1 MIAETDIR
9 LPPDAYDDP
18 TERTSHL
25 AHQLGVAASAITH
38 HVVVRRSLDARK
50 GTPVYMLR
58 VRVWIDE
65 PFRPEPAPPLA
76 LRDVRGALPAVV
88 VGAGPAGLF
97 AALTLIERGAPVT
110 IEVGE
115 TVEGIKLLRADRA
128 SAVLSID
135 GITKTL
141 PLVAD
146 SASVGD
152 PAGSGTVTLLADAG
166 GQFFT
171 SGTVNGR
178 SVRFVV
184 DTGATLTTLSRADAQ
199 RIGLDY
205 RGGKPTRTTTAN
217 GVVNGWRMS
226 LDSVRVGDTTV
237 RDVDAMVVDNDTLPV
252 GLLGMSFLGRFDMHR
267 QGSTLVLRRRR

>member
-1 MIAETDIR
+1 MPKLGTASPHRGWARAVGGLLLLPALCLATD
-9 LPPDAYDDP
+9 
-18 TERTSHL
+18 
-25 AHQLGVAASAITH
+25 
-38 HVVVRRSLDARK
+38 
-50 GTPVYMLR
+50 
-58 VRVWIDE
+58 VRVVAVTAG
-65 PFRPEPAPPLA
+65 RSA
-76 LRDVRGALPAVV
+76 DVV
-88 VGAGPAGLF
+88 
-97 AALTLIERGAPVT
+97 IERGAPVT

-115 TVEGIKLLRADRA
+115 TVEGIKLLRADRT